1 MSERSASCKSC
12 LCKVSFIASLLVQHS
27 LGILRQRRV
36 HKLYSSVLQR
46 RLLNAAEGGRFVN
59 EKDFCSVFSITISH
73 CAETEIAGGKHL
85 LGFRN
90 I

>member
-1 MSERSASCKSC
+1 M
-12 LCKVSFIASLLVQHS
+12 
-27 LGILRQRRV
+27 
-36 HKLYSSVLQR
+36 YSSVLQR
-46 RLLNAAEGGRFVN
+46 RLLNAAEGGRVVN